1 MPFTKNDV
9 TKSGNREWG
18 IGLGNGTGSGEWKG
32 RMESGTRGIGNGNMK
47 WEIENGNFF
56 FLRGMFFLSV
66 LWYDFMN
73 EKIFPFFCKC
83 NNHKTLCYLELNFK
97 RRLTVVDVG
106 FENWG
111 ISLG

>member
-1 MPFTKNDV
+1 MFTNSLLFAARDV
-9 TKSGNREWG
+9 
-18 IGLGNGTGSGEWKG
+18 
-32 RMESGTRGIGNGNMK
+32 
-47 WEIENGNFF
+47 
-56 FLRGMFFLSV
+56 FFLSV

-111 ISLG
+111 ISLERYIGYTPGLAGEYSVI